1 MSKEVLGR
9 NMTTALVTGASSG
22 IGTIFA
28 RQLAQRGQNL
38 VLVARSQEKLQA
50 IADELS
56 QQNGIQ
62 ATVIPQD
69 LTAPDATESLFQQ
82 LEQLGIQIDVLVNN
96 AGFGVYGEFAEGDRE
111 QHLNMLQLNILVLV
125 DLAHRCLQGMK
136 ARRSGSILNISSTAA
151 FQPIPYFATYAASK
165 SFVLSFSEA
174 LWYEGRE
181 YGVKVLGVCPGPT
194 ETQFF
199 KDAGFPD
206 SMKVAGQGYA
216 SPEAVVDEALKA
228 LDRGESNVVTGGLNN
243 QLLVNAGR
251 FLPREVLVKA
261 VGNLFK
267 AGGNG

>member
-1 MSKEVLGR
+1 
-9 NMTTALVTGASSG
+9 MTTALVTGASAG
-22 IGTIFA
+22 IGAIFA
-28 RQLAQRGQNL
+28 RKLAQRGHDL
-38 VLVARSQEKLQA
+38 VLVARSQDKLQA

-56 QQNGIQ
+56 QQYGIQ
-62 ATVIPQD
+62 ATVIPRD
-69 LTAPDATESLFQQ
+69 LTAPDGTETLFQQ
-82 LEQLGIQIDVLVNN
+82 MEQLGIQVDVLINN

-111 QHLNMLQLNILVLV
+111 KHLKMLQLNILVVV

-136 ARRSGSILNISSTAA
+136 ARRSGSIVNLASTAA
-151 FQPIPYFATYAASK
+151 FQPIPYFGTYAASK

-174 LWYEGRE
+174 LWYECRD

-206 SMKVAGQGYA
+206 SMKVSGGYTD
-216 SPEAVVDEALKA
+216 PETVVEEALEA
-228 LDRGESNVVTGGLNN
+228 LERGEANVVTGGLNN
-243 QLLVNAGR
+243 QILVNAGR

-267 AGGNG
+267 SSVSE